1 MEKSKFCAYLRDGKK
16 KPPTSNQ
23 QITDSVNDLT
33 SRILL
38 ETQRTFSHENATN
51 SESVG

>member
-1 MEKSKFCAYLRDGKK
+1 MEKSKFCAYSRDGKK